1 MHQIIGKSIAA
12 AFLLASGAA
21 VAAEK
26 AGKAH
31 VVKEGPAGAPTVA
44 PSPGFLQYWKSG
56 LAELSSYEAT
66 TRRYGEVRKAQAVLV
81 YVYEELNDDTRIKV
95 ESPRTPAAKQVPV
108 LKLNHVLKFNTGVY
122 DYSVMTSVF
131 AGLSGPGVSR
141 FLEPRKVSL
150 TSQEW
155 CGHVYHHVLPRREGL
170 VSALHSYF
178 EAEGDSTVVI
188 PYPAAD
194 PVRLA
199 GTAIKGGAG
208 AASAAPGRI
217 FYEDEMPI
225 LVREL
230 DGPWLNTGESRTLHL
245 VPSLWETR
253 KRHVPLAF
261 REATLTKHGTETL
274 DTRQG
279 SRESVKWVLSW
290 EGHAMAYY
298 VDTAKPRRLL
308 RWDDGRGERG
318 DLIASRRRTYWERNR
333 NADEPLRK
341 ELGLTY
347 GVGEGG

>member
-1 MHQIIGKSIAA
+1 VSPLPVRPSLPAA
-12 AFLLASGAA
+12 VFLLTFYPALA
-21 VAAEK
+21 VDKPAQGGGIE
-26 AGKAH
+26 AGKI
-31 VVKEGPAGAPTVA
+31 A
-44 PSPGFLQYWKSG
+44 PSPAFLRYWKSG

-66 TRRYGEVRKAQAVLV
+66 TRRYGETRKAQAVLV
-81 YVYEELNDDTRIKV
+81 YVYEEINDDTRIKV
-95 ESPRTPAAKQVPV
+95 ESPRTPASKQVPV
-108 LKLNHVLKFNTGVY
+108 LKLNHITKFNTGVY

-155 CGHVYHHVLPRREGL
+155 CGHVYHHLLPRREGL
-170 VSALHSYF
+170 VSTLHSYF
-178 EAEGDSTVVI
+178 EAEGDSTVVL
-188 PYPAAD
+188 PYPAAG
-194 PVRLA
+194 PVHLA
-199 GTAIKGGAG
+199 GTSIKGGAG
-208 AASAAPGRI
+208 AAYGAQGRI

-230 DGPWLNTGESRTLHL
+230 DGPWLHPGETRTLQL

-261 REATLTKHGTETL
+261 REATLAKVGIETL
-274 DTRQG
+274 DTRHG
-279 SRESVKWVLSW
+279 PREAVKWVLAW

-298 VDTAKPRRLL
+298 VETAEPRKLL
-308 RWDDGRGERG
+308 RWDDGRGEKG
-318 DLIASRRRTYWERNR
+318 DLVASLRKTYWERNH